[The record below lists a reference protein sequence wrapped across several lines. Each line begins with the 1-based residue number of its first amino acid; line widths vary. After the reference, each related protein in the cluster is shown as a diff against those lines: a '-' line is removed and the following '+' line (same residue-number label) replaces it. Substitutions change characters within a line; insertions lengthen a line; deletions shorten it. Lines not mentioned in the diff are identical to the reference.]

1 MDDSLESTGTKLNC
15 VVFVTSD
22 GCSHRF
28 ALKDVKEKILEQLTA
43 NTDVRISVDERTV
56 MITTCLF
63 NIVSGK

>member
-22 GCSHRF
+22 GCSNRF

-43 NTDVRISVDERTV
+43 NTDVRISVDSRVPVRVLWLGSTLG
-56 MITTCLF
+56 C
-63 NIVSGK
+63 